1 MDTSVVIVSW
11 NVKDLLRENLQALF
25 RSRGDVVFEV
35 FVVDNNSEDGTV
47 EMLGKEFPQVKVIA
61 NKDNLGFSKA
71 NNMAIERAKG
81 RYILLL
87 NPDMKV
93 LPDTL
98 GNMVSWMDSRPEAG
112 VAGCKLV
119 TENGDIV
126 PHVRRFPTV
135 WDQAAV
141 TVKIPHI
148 FPGILNKYI
157 SANFDYETEQE
168 VDTIRGSFF
177 MIRKEVLE
185 ELGGLDERYFI
196 WFEEVDYCKKAKQA
210 GWKVMYT
217 PTAKCMDYVGKSFV
231 QVPRGKTQK
240 YFRDSMLKYFYKW
253 HPAWQYWVL
262 KILWIPSMII
272 SRLKMK

>member
-98 GNMVSWMDSRPEAG
+98 GNMVSWMDSRPEVG

-157 SANFDYETEQE
+157 SVNFDYETEQE

-240 YFRDSMLKYFYKW
+240 YFRDSMLKYFHKW